1 MMVSAC
7 LTGDM
12 VQSNSISI
20 AINKAYNIPTLITG
34 IVLVVL
40 TAMIVIGG
48 IQRIASVTEN

>member
-20 AINKAYNIPTLITG
+20 SMNKAYNIPTLITG